1 MRKET
6 FRMQRIV
13 SLGPSVTS
21 ILVALGAKD
30 QLVGVTKWCKD
41 VVAPATLH
49 GLPELGDCW
58 NFDVEHVLRLNP
70 TLVIGSVPYKPEL
83 ISHLV
88 RAPVPFL
95 ATNPRTLEDI
105 YREIQLLGRIVGR
118 RQAAHRLVRRMKQ
131 QFANIARRTKKQR
144 RRPRVYA
151 EAWPNPRISSPPWVA
166 ELISLLGGEMVVPAG
181 EKVTEEQILRAQPEV
196 ILLAWAAA
204 GDRPNARRETERMAA
219 RPGWRELPAI
229 RNHRVYVVRDEWLNT
244 PGPPLLHGAR
254 ALKKILHPVA
264 MNPQ

>member
-1 MRKET
+1 MREEKPKG
-6 FRMQRIV
+6 QRIV

-30 QLVGVTKWCKD
+30 SLVGVTKWCKD
-41 VVAPATLH
+41 VVAPTALR
-49 GLPELGDCW
+49 GMPELGDCW
-58 NFDVEHVLRLNP
+58 NFDAEQVLRLNP
-70 TLVIGSVPYKPEL
+70 TLVIGSVPYKAEL
-83 ISHLV
+83 VTGLL

-105 YREIQLLGRIVGR
+105 YREIRLLGSIVGR
-118 RQAAHRLVRRMKQ
+118 PRAADQLVRRMKR
-131 QFANIARRTKKQR
+131 QFARIARQADKRH

-166 ELISLLGGEMVVPAG
+166 ELIFLLGGEMVVPAG
-181 EKVTEEQILRAQPEV
+181 QKVTDEQIVRAQPEV

-204 GDRPNARRETERMAA
+204 GDRPRARREAERMAA
-219 RPGWRELPAI
+219 RPGWRELPAL
-229 RNHRVYVVRDEWLNT
+229 RNGRVYVVRDEWLNT

-254 ALKKILHPVA
+254 AVRKILDSVA
-264 MNPQ
+264 ADSQ